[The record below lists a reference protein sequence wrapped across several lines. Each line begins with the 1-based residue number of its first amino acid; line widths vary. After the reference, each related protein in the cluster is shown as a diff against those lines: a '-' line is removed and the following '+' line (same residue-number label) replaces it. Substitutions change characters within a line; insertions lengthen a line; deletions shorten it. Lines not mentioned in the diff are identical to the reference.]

1 MTLINL
7 YAPNDIASKYV
18 KQKLTELQGEI
29 DNKPSGKFQRPLSEH
44 DTSAD
49 KKKNKKIKD
58 TSSKSNNCDLVDI
71 ERLYQ

>member
-29 DNKPSGKFQRPLSEH
+29 DNKPSGKF
-44 DTSAD
+44 
-49 KKKNKKIKD
+49 
-58 TSSKSNNCDLVDI
+58 
-71 ERLYQ
+71 